1 MLAAAAAAARHDAAL
16 TATATRAAC
25 HKKTMLPSSRTTT
38 KTNRGATSSSSSPSS
53 GPGQR
58 PAQHA
63 RASQARRPCF
73 NAGAREDRSVTS
85 SSAGLGLSGGGS
97 SFFRSRAGVHRDG
110 VSAGGAR
117 PGGWGGSG
125 AEVGGTFRNG
135 QGGAACSAVGSGS
148 GGGAQDR
155 RRRRASRE
163 DTIERQSNT
172 PSASFDDDD
181 DDDGEGD
188 GANVAADSERGS
200 DDAAVCMPL
209 FDLQRLTSTSADAL
223 GYSYGAPNRQLPR
236 RIILVRHGESYGNVD
251 ESEYTRTPDSQI
263 RLTSRGHEQASETGR
278 RLRAMFD
285 ADDVGADASH
295 SVFFYISPYRR
306 SKETALGIA
315 QAFESARITGV
326 REEPQLREQDF
337 GNFQDLK
344 RKKLEKRERRYF
356 GRFFYRFPD
365 GESGADV
372 YDRITIFEDHMVR
385 DIDAGRFSEN
395 TNMVLCTHG
404 LTLRLFLMRWFH
416 WTVAEYERIANPPNS
431 TPIILERIEG
441 PLVNRGTFHTKELYR
456 LSDESLGGLP
466 GCTPEM
472 ATMILP
478 EKCWERALT
487 LSEEEVKWGRDWD
500 VSYDD
505 DVAPGGA
512 VNKDGCAFNPEEPT
526 KPLKNNNC

>member
-1 MLAAAAAAARHDAAL
+1 MLAAAAAAAARYDAAL
-16 TATATRAAC
+16 TATATRGGC
-25 HKKTMLPSSRTTT
+25 HKKTVLPSSRTIT
-38 KTNRGATSSSSSPSS
+38 KTNRGATSSSSSSS
-53 GPGQR
+53 GSGQC
-58 PAQHA
+58 PAQPA
-63 RASQARRPCF
+63 RASQAQRPCF
-73 NAGAREDRSVTS
+73 NAGAREGRSATS
-85 SSAGLGLSGGGS
+85 SSAVGLSGGGS
-97 SFFRSRAGVHRDG
+97 SFFRSLTVVHRAG
-110 VSAGGAR
+110 VSAGGAQLGANR
-117 PGGWGGSG
+117 GCGGSG
-125 AEVGGTFRNG
+125 AEGGGIFRNG
-135 QGGAACSAVGSGS
+135 QGGAACSAAVGSGS
-148 GGGAQDR
+148 GGGAQNPR
-155 RRRRASRE
+155 QQRALQE
-163 DTIERQSNT
+163 DAIERQSNT

-181 DDDGEGD
+181 DEGD
-188 GANVAADSERGS
+188 GANVADPVCSS
-200 DDAAVCMPL
+200 YDDAVCMPL
-209 FDLQRLTSTSADAL
+209 FDLERLTSMSADSL

-278 RLRAMFD
+278 CLRAMFD
-285 ADDVGADASH
+285 ADDVGADS
-295 SVFFYISPYRR
+295 SYKVFFYISPYRR

-315 QAFESARITGV
+315 QAFESGQITGV

-431 TPIILERIEG
+431 TPVILERIEG

-487 LSEEEVKWGRDWD
+487 LSEEEVKWGQDLD

-505 DVAPGGA
+505 DAAPGGA

-526 KPLKNNNC
+526 RPLKNSNC